1 MKKLFDDV
9 ASIILVF
16 FIIIYAIGFVINT
29 IETTKNIIDVWE
41 NGFPIFREG
50 YIPPSKRKVEGVK
63 FVPEGADPRDYIK
76 DD

>member
-1 MKKLFDDV
+1 MKTLGELLL
-9 ASIILVF
+9 IIFVV
-16 FIIIYAIGFVINT
+16 IYIIGFVQNS
-29 IETTKNIIDVWE
+29 IETTENIIDVWE
-41 NGFPIFREG
+41 NGLPIFRED